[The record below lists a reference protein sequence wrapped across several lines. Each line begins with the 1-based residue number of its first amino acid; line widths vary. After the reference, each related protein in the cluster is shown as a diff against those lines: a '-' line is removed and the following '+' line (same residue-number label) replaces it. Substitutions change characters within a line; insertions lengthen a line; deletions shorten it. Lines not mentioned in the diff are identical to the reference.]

1 MATEP
6 RYPDVSLSVVM
17 PAYNEADNVDSTVP
31 KVLATLRELVG
42 RFELI
47 LIDDASTDDTARR
60 AKRFAECA
68 PELVLVS
75 NDQNLRQGGSLRKGF
90 ALARYDLVTHN
101 AMDYPF
107 DYRDLPTLLDRLP
120 EADVIVASRR
130 TYPGTSWPRRAVSW
144 VNRRLL
150 RLLFH
155 APVDD
160 YNFVQV
166 YRRAVLDSQP
176 TLSDAT
182 SFITA
187 EKIIRAA
194 HDGWRVVEVEVPYHP
209 RLSGRPS
216 SANYANIKRALLD
229 MGRLRWQ
236 LWTAGRR
243 R

>member
-1 MATEP
+1 VATGP

-17 PAYNEADNVDSTVP
+17 PAYNEAANVDATIP
-31 KVLATLRELVG
+31 KALAALRELVG
-42 RFELI
+42 TFELI
-47 LIDDASTDDTARR
+47 VIDDASTDDTLLR
-60 AKRFAECA
+60 AQRLADGA

-75 NDQNLRQGGSLRKGF
+75 NDENLRQGGSLRKGF
-90 ALARYDLVTHN
+90 ALARHDLVTHN

-107 DYRDLPTLLDRLP
+107 DYRDLPTLLERLP
-120 EADVIVASRR
+120 DADVIVARRR
-130 TYPGTSWPRRAVSW
+130 TYPGTSSSRRAVSW

-155 APVDD
+155 APVND

-166 YRRAVLDSQP
+166 YRRAVLESQP
-176 TLSDAT
+176 SRSEAT

-194 HDGWRVVEVEVPYHP
+194 HAGWRVVEVEVPYHP
-209 RLSGRPS
+209 RVTGRAS

-229 MGRLRWQ
+229 MARLRWA
-236 LWTAGRR
+236 LWRR